1 MSALAEDRALLERI
15 RAGDKHACAE
25 CISAHSPGVYRV
37 ALRLMRDEAEAEDVM
52 QETFLNAFRAIGSF
66 DGRSSLSTWLY
77 RIAHNSALMRL
88 RRARPDTLSVDGPE
102 LSDDEGALVPQ
113 QLFDWCCLPEQ
124 EFASSEARSE
134 LEAAIRALPEKL
146 RAVFILRELE
156 GLSTEETAQA
166 LEVSDDVVK
175 TRLHR
180 ARMGLRE
187 RLSGYFTE
195 RARERQTE

>member
-1 MSALAEDRALLERI
+1 MSILAEDRALLERI
-15 RAGDKHACAE
+15 RAGDKRACAE
-25 CISAHSPGVYRV
+25 CIETHSPGVYRV

-52 QETFLNAFRAIGSF
+52 QETFLNAFRAIGAF
-66 DGRSSLSTWLY
+66 DGRASLSTWLY
-77 RIAHNSALMRL
+77 RIAHNAALMRL

-124 EFASSEARSE
+124 EFASHEARAE

-156 GLSTEETAQA
+156 GLSTEEAAQA
-166 LEVSDDVVK
+166 LDVSEDVVK

-195 RARERQTE
+195 RARERQSE